1 MHRRVVLLIACFI
14 LMLSAI
20 GEAQVIP
27 GRMIGVVRD
36 ESGAVLPGASVTLT
50 STALPGGPVTV
61 VTNVQG
67 EYRFTNLPPGTYA
80 LSIALSGFSA
90 YEEAD
95 LRVAVNST
103 TERNVRLPLASVKET
118 ITVRGDAPLIDPRQ
132 TGIGQTLST
141 EVVESLPNKRFTAAA
156 SFMTDAPGVTVG
168 NMDSAYSVN
177 VMGSTGA
184 ETPLM
189 VDGVVTNHP

>member
-1 MHRRVVLLIACFI
+1 MHRRIALIIAVFS
-14 LMLSAI
+14 MLVAAA
-20 GEAQVIP
+20 EAQVVP

-80 LSIALSGFSA
+80 LSISLSGFSG

-118 ITVRGDAPLIDPRQ
+118 ITVRGDAPLIDP
-132 TGIGQTLST
+132 
-141 EVVESLPNKRFTAAA
+141 
-156 SFMTDAPGVTVG
+156 
-168 NMDSAYSVN
+168 
-177 VMGSTGA
+177 
-184 ETPLM
+184 
-189 VDGVVTNHP
+189 